1 MSTKLVPCPATGG
14 ASKGPCGS
22 KRRLEKNVAT
32 CSGCSAQRRQAKFA
46 AKKKEER
53 DFALSQ
59 LDNIGGNWEN
69 HFAPDNI
76 KKISYPEDVDPEEMS
91 EHYPEINVGDGVP
104 TSQLENTKLEVKS
117 AYGGTIN
124 IDTDNI
130 EVDDITADLHDGY
143 VDIGGYVMAEGL
155 NVTSSGDAT
164 VEIYDVDFPE
174 RTLFVGNRRAATPS
188 VVGNLRGVGD
198 TDDVS
203 KSPVEVNG
211 GSLKNSTIAYDTSL
225 RSNQSNMNNVRMGV
239 TSANPKLN
247 GFGSSVDISAD
258 NSVIVTCDFLGE
270 SNRNLTMKDAVVEN
284 SEFVSTGSY
293 SNGDINFCN
302 LSNFK
307 LESGGNSD
315 WNIEG
320 VWAHNQEL
328 MIPAKS
334 RLKIPKR
341 EDGKMR
347 HLDFNNAK
355 FVPVSRDKLGST
367 VTSPAMIVEDTR
379 PGGGGELT
387 MFSDDYGPLPV
398 KHANDRYEIDFDRY
412 GAADSN
418 NVEYTSDKKARMN
431 EAALG
436 EVNAM
441 MDANGGSLP
450 NWNEAVRGGNMFF
463 GNMRSNALKNMEA
476 VFGE

>member
-22 KRRLEKNVAT
+22 KRRLAKNVDT
-32 CSGCSAQRRQAKFA
+32 CSACSAQRRQAKFA
-46 AKKKEER
+46 AKRKEER
-53 DFALSQ
+53 DFVISQ

-76 KKISYPEDVDPEEMS
+76 KKISYPEDVEPEEMS
-91 EHYPEINVGDGVP
+91 EHYPEINVGDGIP
-104 TSQLENTKLEVKS
+104 TSQLENTKLEVNS

-124 IDTDNI
+124 IDTDSI
-130 EVDDITADLHDGY
+130 EVDEIAADLHNGY
-143 VDIGGYVMAEGL
+143 VDIGGNVRADEL

-164 VEIYDVDFPE
+164 VEIYDVDFPG
-174 RTLFVGNRRAATPS
+174 RTLFVGNRRSTTPS
-188 VVGNLRGVGD
+188 VVSNLRGVGGVD
-198 TDDVS
+198 RVA

-247 GFGSSVDISAD
+247 GFGSSVYISAD
-258 NSVIVTCDFLGE
+258 NSVIVVCDFLGE
-270 SNRNLTMKDAVVEN
+270 SQRELTMKDVVVED
-284 SEFVSTGSY
+284 SEFVATGSY
-293 SNGDINFCN
+293 SNVDINFCN

-315 WNIEG
+315 WDIEG

-328 MIPAKS
+328 VIPAKS

-355 FVPVSRDKLGST
+355 FVPVSRSKLGST

-387 MFSDDYGPLPV
+387 MFSDEYGTVPV
-398 KHANDRYEIDFDRY
+398 KHAKDRYEVDFDRY
-412 GAADSN
+412 GDTDSD
-418 NVEYTSDKKARMN
+418 NVEYSSDRKARIN
-431 EAALG
+431 ESILG

-463 GNMRSNALKNMEA
+463 GNMRNTALKNREA